1 MKTPRARGQLW
12 SNHDFLWLWAGQ
24 TASQAGSQVSE
35 LALPLT
41 GILVLH
47 ATPGALGV
55 LTAAQFAPSLIVTL
69 LAGVW
74 ADRHRRRPTLLAVN
88 LGRAAIL
95 AVVPVLAITGNLSMP
110 ALYAVALSAG
120 ILTAQFDVTYVS
132 YVPSL
137 VARANVMEANAKMQS
152 SQSVAQVAGQGV
164 AGIVAQ
170 LLTAPGA
177 VAVDVCSYLMAAFS
191 LVRIRHS
198 EPPPMARS
206 ERRGVA
212 REAAAGLRVALGHDL
227 LRPVM
232 LQSAAFNLFNAVVL
246 VVLPLHA
253 VRTLHLSPA
262 TLGLVIAFGGLGAVA
277 GALSAQAIGRRLQ
290 SGPSMVLG
298 MGFSAAAFVALPLAG
313 GGRELTIAELLAAEC
328 ALGAG
333 IALFNVH
340 ALSLRQR
347 IVSDRLLGRV
357 TASYRL
363 VSWAM
368 IPPGALLGGAAAGG
382 IGTRLTLLCSGLGL
396 SGCTV
401 LFAASRGG
409 LRGASSRPA
418 PSMYQRPA
426 SGLDEAMGIDGKVV
440 G

>member
-1 MKTPRARGQLW
+1 MLRARGRLW
-12 SNHDFLWLWAGQ
+12 SNGDFLKLWAGQ

-41 GILVLH
+41 GIIVLH
-47 ATPGALGV
+47 ASAGALGL
-55 LTAAQFAPSLIVTL
+55 LTAAEYGPTLFVTL

-74 ADRHRRRPTLLAVN
+74 ADRHRRRPTLLYAN

-95 AVVPVLAITGNLSMP
+95 AVVPILAVTGGLSMP
-110 ALYAVALSAG
+110 ALYAVALAAG

-137 VARANVMEANAKMQS
+137 VDRANVMEANAKMQS
-152 SQSVAQVAGQGV
+152 SQSVAQVAGHGAAGV
-164 AGIVAQ
+164 LAE
-170 LLTAPGA
+170 LLSAPGA
-177 VAVDVCSYLMAAFS
+177 VAVDVGSYLLAAWS
-191 LVRIRHS
+191 LTMIRHS
-198 EPPPMARS
+198 EPQPMAPA

-212 REAAAGLRVALGHDL
+212 REAAEGLRLALGHDR

-246 VVLPLHA
+246 VVLPLYA
-253 VRTLHLSPA
+253 LRALHLSA
-262 TLGLVIAFGGLGAVA
+262 GTLGLVMAFGGIGAVA
-277 GALSAQAIGRRLQ
+277 GALAAEPIGRRLET
-290 SGPSMVLG
+290 GPSMVLG
-298 MGFSAAAFVALPLAG
+298 MGCSAAAFLALPLAG
-313 GGRELTIAELLAAEC
+313 GSRGLTIVELLAAQS

-347 IVSDRLLGRV
+347 LVADQLMGRV

-368 IPPGALLGGAAAGG
+368 IPLGGIIGGLSAGHL
-382 IGTRLTLLCSGLGL
+382 GTRLTLLWTGVGLAACGA
-396 SGCTV
+396 

-409 LRGASSRPA
+409 LRGALGRQDTRNDQS
-418 PSMYQRPA
+418 
-426 SGLDEAMGIDGKVV
+426 IV
-440 G
+440 GVHGTN